1 MTNPLTRRRLAAP
14 AATVLVALLAL
25 AGCGSSSDGDSG
37 EAAAATDAAAGAPA
51 TDLMPAGEG
60 TTQYPLTLTS
70 PWGETVLE
78 ERPDRI
84 AIVTGANDMD
94 NTLALGVTPVFA
106 DKYMAEYEWAADA
119 GASKIEHQGEIT
131 DVIPFEDV
139 AASEPDL
146 LIALQ
151 TDEAFVADSY
161 DKLSQIA
168 PVLVAPKVSWDV
180 TWQESVQLI
189 GETLDLAK
197 KADEV
202 ITDVEAQVAEQ
213 KAAHPEFE
221 GKSISFVEW
230 HAGMESLT
238 FRSFEGSATSKVF
251 SDLGFVPSE
260 AATTFSRDDIM
271 VSKENYSSLDAD
283 VLMLAASKE
292 LNDEIQS
299 EAVFKAIPAVAEGR
313 FALLDTEK
321 EPSAGWAM
329 SWPSALSLP
338 WITTLVT
345 PELAAVTK

>member
-1 MTNPLTRRRLAAP
+1 MIKTLTRRRV
-14 AATVLVALLAL
+14 ATPVAVLVSLLAL
-25 AGCGSSSDGDSG
+25 VACGSDDDGGPESG
-37 EAAAATDAAAGAPA
+37 EAAAATAGAPA

-60 TTQYPLTLTS
+60 TTQYPLTLES

-78 ERPDRI
+78 KRPERV
-84 AIVTGANDMD
+84 AIVTGANDLD

-106 DKYMAEYEWAADA
+106 DKYMAEYEWAVDA
-119 GASKIEHQGEIT
+119 GANDVENLGEIT

-146 LIALQ
+146 LIAIQ

-168 PVLVAPKVSWDV
+168 PVLVAEKTSWDV
-180 TWQESVQLI
+180 TWQESVELI
-189 GETLDLAK
+189 GQTLDLSAA
-197 KADEV
+197 ADKVVTEV
-202 ITDVEAQVAEQ
+202 EGKVAEQ
-213 KAAHPEFE
+213 KAAHPEFA

-238 FRSFEGSATSKVF
+238 FRSFEGSATADVF
-251 SDLGFVPSE
+251 GDLGFVPS
-260 AATTFSRDDIM
+260 AAASKFSRDSIM
-271 VSKENYSSLDAD
+271 VSKENYGELDAD

-292 LNDEIQS
+292 LSEDIQT
-299 EAVFKAIPAVAEGR
+299 EPVFKAIPAVAEGH
-313 FALLDTEK
+313 FTLLDTEK

-338 WITTLVT
+338 WITELVT
-345 PELAAVTK
+345 PQLAEVAK